1 VNSRFSRVISIL
13 NSDSQINAQ
22 LNKTNHFGS
31 LIWDGKNPNIVQLV
45 DVPRQAPVKEGDTIV
60 TGGKS
65 LIFPEGIPIGSVE
78 NFKLDQSQ
86 SYYNINVKL
95 FNDMTNIGYVYV
107 IENLDRE
114 EILELE
120 KEDEQ

>member
-1 VNSRFSRVISIL
+1 MNSRFSRVISIL

-45 DVPRQAPVKEGDTIV
+45 DVPRQAPVKEGDTIR
-60 TGGKS
+60 
-65 LIFPEGIPIGSVE
+65 
-78 NFKLDQSQ
+78 
-86 SYYNINVKL
+86 L